1 MNEDLVRVEIYLD
14 GAEEPI
20 GVYAPPASFELD
32 TTKLPDG
39 PHRLIIKATDR
50 NGVQGI
56 REVAFNVHNGPG
68 IAVVGLSDGD
78 VVEGK
83 ISVLVNA
90 YAGGS
95 EQQWEPVR
103 AETPA
108 PIPTWAWVL
117 FMLIVAWAMWYWA
130 SQWTP
135 SPQYANTPTFAS
147 VAAIA
152 SAGAPPQTA
161 AGAKAQAKPNFEWA
175 ALGTR
180 VYASRCAVCHLAS
193 GEGLP
198 HFVPPLK
205 ASPMVTAENAT
216 AEIRVLLNGVP
227 RTSGGEATQA
237 RWRGE
242 MPPFSRQLSDAEIA
256 AVINY
261 ERTNW
266 GNNSP
271 TVTPAEVRAVREQ
284 TPTR

>member
-1 MNEDLVRVEIYLD
+1 MSEDLVRVEIYLD
-14 GAEEPI
+14 GAAEPI

-39 PHRLIIKATDR
+39 PHRLIVKATDR

-56 REVAFNVHNGPG
+56 REVPFTVHNGPG

-83 ISVLVNA
+83 IPVLVNA

-147 VAAIA
+147 VATIT
-152 SAGAPPQTA
+152 SAGTPAAPKA
-161 AGAKAQAKPNFEWA
+161 AAKPSFEWA
-175 ALGTR
+175 ELGAR

-193 GEGLP
+193 GDGLAQ
-198 HFVPPLK
+198 FVPPLK
-205 ASPMVTAENAT
+205 GSPMVTADNAT
-216 AEIRVLLNGVP
+216 AEIRAILNGVAKA
-227 RTSGGEATQA
+227 GAGEAAQA

-242 MPPFSRQLSDAEIA
+242 MPAFARQLSDAEIA

-266 GNNSP
+266 GNNAP
-271 TVTPAEVRAVREQ
+271 TVTPADVKIVREQ
-284 TPTR
+284 APKR